1 MQVVNF
7 TEARNNLK
15 RLLDEVDDDADYTIS
30 NRRDSAD
37 AVVMGLD
44 YFNGIMETLHLLES
58 PANAKHLMEN
68 IQQYREGQA
77 KTENLLND

>member
-15 RLLDEVDDDADYTIS
+15 RILDKVTDDADYTVI
-30 NRRDSAD
+30 NRRDSSD

-44 YFNGIMETLHLLES
+44 YFNSMMETLHLLDT
-58 PANAKHLMEN
+58 PANAKHLMES
-68 IQQYREGQA
+68 IAQYRAGQA
-77 KTENLLND
+77 KVKNLLDE